1 MNCLPSWPS
10 SQTAEAV
17 IVWKEAWPCSA
28 WLEKLFHTTQ
38 TPSAGGLHNQWEI
51 CFKSLR
57 WDRKKLATSERV
69 KEGSFVG
76 NNFKFTCALLETSS
90 ATKYSEGQHERL

>member
-17 IVWKEAWPCSA
+17 LVWKEAWPCPA
-28 WLEKLFHTTQ
+28 WLEKLFHSTQ
-38 TPSAGGLHNQWEI
+38 TPSAGAQHSQWEI

-57 WDRKKLATSERV
+57 WDGKKLATSDRD
-69 KEGSFVG
+69 KEGSFVED
-76 NNFKFTCALLETSS
+76 NLTFTCALLETSG